1 MDPQNADVKRIDE
14 YINSLDKV
22 AAKKRKAAY
31 LILIPLFVL
40 VIVVSLIF
48 YSYSPKEPTLIS
60 EKELEASSIS
70 IFSDLN
76 FSQVRDHF
84 KQDKGAL
91 EVEVPELKKVVHLH
105 SEKEYWEL
113 LEELSVHFLDDND
126 LELAERVEEESSPSS
141 VASVPLLVT
150 TQQRDRNLYE
160 SPNQVKNVQTP
171 SIRRKKKTE
180 TEVNKQ
186 EVLEITPMSAD
197 KQQSEEIPS
206 ESVVEVP
213 SSSIQPT
220 AEIFEVKT
228 TEVISREKESSP
240 SLMKVQNS
248 TESQNRTTAAA
259 EKSTRSSTQP
269 LVVASKNP
277 SFPGGETDLAA
288 YLNSKIKYPQP
299 ARDYHVEGTVYV
311 QFVIQS
317 DGSLTNHKILRG
329 IGYGCDEEALRIAQS
344 MPNWSPGE
352 QNGEAVPVWFT
363 LPVKFDLLN

>member
-1 MDPQNADVKRIDE
+1 MDQQNADVKRIDE

-22 AAKKRKAAY
+22 AAKKRKSAY

-48 YSYSPKEPTLIS
+48 FSYSPQEPTLIS

-76 FSQVRDHF
+76 FAQVQDHF
-84 KQDKGAL
+84 SQDKGAL
-91 EVEVPELKKVVHLH
+91 EVEVPELKKVVSLH

-113 LEELSVHFLDDND
+113 LEELSVHFLNDND
-126 LELAERVEEESSPSS
+126 LELAERVEEESSPSA
-141 VASVPLLVT
+141 VASVPLLAT
-150 TQQRDRNLYE
+150 TLQRDRNPYD
-160 SPNQVKNVQTP
+160 SPNQVKNVQPP
-171 SIRRKKKTE
+171 STRRKKE
-180 TEVNKQ
+180 TVVSKQ
-186 EVLEITPMSAD
+186 EVLEITPMSPD
-197 KQQSEEIPS
+197 QQQEEVIS
-206 ESVVEVP
+206 KESVVEVP

-228 TEVISREKESSP
+228 AEVNSNEKEVSP
-240 SLMKVQNS
+240 SPMKVRNS
-248 TESQNRTTAAA
+248 IESQNRTTASS

-269 LVVASKNP
+269 LVVASKSP
-277 SFPGGETDLAA
+277 SFPGGEIDLAA